1 MKRPVE
7 IIQDIIAASD
17 FPHDEIFLDSIPSE
31 KIDSS
36 NETQVLL
43 TESDNGPS
51 DYGNSEFVSLLY
63 GVYIQIFY
71 SNAEDSDINIVQSEI
86 NMMKSF
92 INNDWLIAQSKSHYI
107 DPDTGQIIKNLT
119 VQRIM
124 TLSELAICY
133 LT

>member
-51 DYGNSEFVSLLY
+51 DYGNSESVSLLY

-71 SNAEDSDINIVQSEI
+71 SNAEDSDINIVKSEI
-86 NMMKSF
+86 NLMKSF

-124 TLSELAICY
+124 TLSEIANS
-133 LT
+133 

>member
-7 IIQDIIAASD
+7 IVQDIFAASG
-17 FPHDEIFLDSIPSE
+17 FPYNEIFLDSIPSE
-31 KIDSS
+31 KLDSS

-71 SNAEDSDINIVQSEI
+71 SNAEDSDINVVQSEI
-86 NMMKSF
+86 NLMKSF

-124 TLSELAICY
+124 TLSEIANS
-133 LT
+133 

>member
-7 IIQDIIAASD
+7 IVQDIIAASD
-17 FPHDEIFLDSIPSE
+17 FPYSEIFLDSIPSE
-31 KIDSS
+31 KLDSS

-86 NMMKSF
+86 NLMKSF
-92 INNDWLIAQSKSHYI
+92 INKDWLIAQSKSHYI

-124 TLSELAICY
+124 TLSEIANS
-133 LT
+133 

>member
-7 IIQDIIAASD
+7 IVQDIIAASD

-31 KIDSS
+31 KLDSS

-51 DYGNSEFVSLLY
+51 DYGNSDFISLMY

-71 SNAEDSDINIVQSEI
+71 TNAEDSDINIVQSEI
-86 NMMKSF
+86 NLMKSF

-107 DPDTGQIIKNLT
+107 DPDTGKLLKI
-119 VQRIM
+119 
-124 TLSELAICY
+124 
-133 LT
+133 

>member
-7 IIQDIIAASD
+7 IVQDIIAASG
-17 FPHDEIFLDSIPSE
+17 FPYNEIFLDSIPSE
-31 KIDSS
+31 KLDSS

-51 DYGNSEFVSLLY
+51 DYGNSDFISLMY

-86 NMMKSF
+86 NLMKSF
-92 INNDWLIAQSKSHYI
+92 INNDWLITQSKSHYI

-124 TLSELAICY
+124 TLSEIANS
-133 LT
+133 

>member
-7 IIQDIIAASD
+7 IVQDIIAASG
-17 FPHDEIFLDSIPSE
+17 FPYSEIFLDSIPSE
-31 KIDSS
+31 KLDSS

-71 SNAEDSDINIVQSEI
+71 SNAEDSDIDVVQSEI
-86 NMMKSF
+86 NLMKSF

-107 DPDTGQIIKNLT
+107 DPYTGQIIKNLT
-119 VQRIM
+119 VQRTM
-124 TLSELAICY
+124 TLSEVANS
-133 LT
+133 

>member
-7 IIQDIIAASD
+7 IVQDIIAASG
-17 FPHDEIFLDSIPSE
+17 FPYSKIFLDSIPSE
-31 KIDSS
+31 KLDSI

-71 SNAEDSDINIVQSEI
+71 SNAEDSDIDVVQSEI
-86 NMMKSF
+86 NLMKSF

-124 TLSELAICY
+124 TLSEIANS
-133 LT
+133 

>member
-7 IIQDIIAASD
+7 IVQDIIAASG
-17 FPHDEIFLDSIPSE
+17 FPYSEIFLDSIPSE

-86 NMMKSF
+86 NLMKSF

-124 TLSELAICY
+124 TLSEIANS
-133 LT
+133 

>member
-7 IIQDIIAASD
+7 IVQDIIAASG
-17 FPHDEIFLDSIPSE
+17 FPYNEIFLDSIPSE
-31 KIDSS
+31 KLDSS

-86 NMMKSF
+86 NLMKSF

-107 DPDTGQIIKNLT
+107 DPDTGQMIKNLT
-119 VQRIM
+119 VQRTM
-124 TLSELAICY
+124 TLSEIANS
-133 LT
+133 

>member
-71 SNAEDSDINIVQSEI
+71 SNAEDSDINIVKSEI
-86 NMMKSF
+86 NLMKLF

-124 TLSELAICY
+124 TLSEIANS
-133 LT
+133 

>member
-7 IIQDIIAASD
+7 IVQDIIASSG
-17 FPHDEIFLDSIPSE
+17 FPYNEIFLDSIPSE
-31 KIDSS
+31 KLDSS

-43 TESDNGPS
+43 TESDNGPN
-51 DYGNSEFVSLLY
+51 DYGNSDFISLMY

-71 SNAEDSDINIVQSEI
+71 SNSEDSDINIVQSEI
-86 NMMKSF
+86 NLMKSF

-124 TLSELAICY
+124 TLSEIANS
-133 LT
+133 

>member
-31 KIDSS
+31 KKDSS

-71 SNAEDSDINIVQSEI
+71 SNAEASDINIVKSEI
-86 NMMKSF
+86 NLMKSF

-124 TLSELAICY
+124 TLSEIANS
-133 LT
+133 

>member
-7 IIQDIIAASD
+7 IVQDIIAASG
-17 FPHDEIFLDSIPSE
+17 FPYNEIFLDSIPSE
-31 KIDSS
+31 KLDSS

-71 SNAEDSDINIVQSEI
+71 SNAEDLDINVVQSEI
-86 NMMKSF
+86 NLMKSF

-124 TLSELAICY
+124 TLSEIANS
-133 LT
+133 

>member
-7 IIQDIIAASD
+7 IVQDIIAASG
-17 FPHDEIFLDSIPSE
+17 FPYSEIFLDSIPSE
-31 KIDSS
+31 KLDSS

-86 NMMKSF
+86 NLMKSF

-119 VQRIM
+119 VQRII
-124 TLSELAICY
+124 TLSEIANS
-133 LT
+133 